1 LSENLEDVKK
11 KLYAAFDK
19 AIARADNYD
28 YFSSSSE
35 GAQKLQASAQCLHA
49 AAQTA
54 QAIATVENQIAVLD
68 VLRELREKGAD
79 VELDIEKGLVRSITP
94 MSKIK
99 LKGP

>member
-1 LSENLEDVKK
+1 MSENLQDVKK

-19 AIARADNYD
+19 AIQRADNYD

-35 GAQKLQASAQCLHA
+35 GAQKLQASAQCLNA

-54 QAIATVENQIAVLD
+54 QAIATVEREIAVLD
-68 VLRELREKGAD
+68 LLAELRQKGAEI
-79 VELDIEKGLVRSITP
+79 ELDIEKGLVRSITP
-94 MSKIK
+94 LDKIK